1 MRFLAPTGLERRSG
15 IPLRHYGRVASV
27 ILAVAVGF
35 LTVNGETGASASHV
49 HASESLPRFSTT
61 GSAVIPL
68 GGAPNLG
75 SLSGTTVNASVV
87 AVASTVDRNGYWLA
101 GADGGVFCFGD
112 APFEGSLSAV
122 TLSRPIVGMAAT
134 PDGNGYWLVA
144 ADGGVFALGNAHFDG
159 SLGGVPL
166 NQPVVGI
173 VATPD
178 GGGYWLVA
186 ADGGIFT
193 FGDAAFDGSLGGVA
207 IRQPVRGMA
216 ATADGRGYWLV
227 AADGGVFAFGAAPFE
242 GSLGSSL
249 LASPVVGISSTLD
262 GGGYWLVG
270 ADGGVFA
277 FGDAPFE
284 GSLSGQVLAQPVI
297 GLAPSVS
304 GYWLA
309 EGQLTH
315 SPFTPAIITDLNNA
329 PGLVSAAVEDLTT
342 GDVFVYHPNLRLI
355 TASILK
361 VQLLGTVL
369 SEARAASQP
378 LSPSEQALVA
388 PMIEVSDNHAT
399 TNLLQDAGG
408 PGAVAT
414 FDQSIGM
421 TESNPISDW
430 GNSTTTAT
438 DQLTLLD
445 RFVQPN
451 GYLSDASRTY
461 GLNLMSQ
468 IVPADIFGVSSGVP
482 SGLLRAS
489 KTGRIPSEGVINGIG
504 WVQGQ
509 GRDYLIAVLTQGVRN
524 PDQTGLAL
532 IDEVSTSTWNALNP

>member
-1 MRFLAPTGLERRSG
+1 VTVGRRRSW
-15 IPLRHYGRVASV
+15 IPPRDYGRVASV
-27 ILAVAVGF
+27 ILLVAVGF
-35 LTVNGETGASASHV
+35 LIANRGTGASASQV
-49 HASESLPRFSTT
+49 YASASLQGFATS
-61 GSAVIPL
+61 GGAVIPL

-75 SLSGTTVNASVV
+75 SLSGTRVNGPVV
-87 AVASTVDRNGYWLA
+87 AVASKMNQNGYWLA

-112 APFEGSLSAV
+112 APFEGSLAAV
-122 TLSRPIVGMAAT
+122 TLSQPIVGMAAT

-144 ADGGVFALGNAHFDG
+144 ADGGVFALGDAHFHG
-159 SLGGVPL
+159 SLGGVVL
-166 NQPVVGI
+166 NQPIVGMA
-173 VATPD
+173 ATPD

-207 IRQPVRGMA
+207 IRQPVRGTA
-216 ATADGRGYWLV
+216 ATADGGGYWLV
-227 AADGGVFAFGAAPFE
+227 AADGGVFAFGDAHFE
-242 GSLGSSL
+242 GSLGSSR
-249 LASPVVGISSTLD
+249 LASPVVGISSTLN
-262 GGGYWLVG
+262 GGGYWLVA

-297 GLAPSVS
+297 GLAPSAS

-315 SPFTPAIITDLNNA
+315 SPFTQAVVADLNNA

-342 GDVFVYHPNLRLI
+342 GDVFVYHPNLALI

-369 SEARAASQP
+369 SEAQAAGQP
-378 LSPSEQALVA
+378 LSPSEQALAA
-388 PMIEVSDNHAT
+388 PMIEVSDNNAT
-399 TNLLQDAGG
+399 TNILQDAGG

-438 DQLTLLD
+438 DQLILLD

-451 GYLSDASRTY
+451 GYLSDASRAY

-509 GRDYLIAVLTQGVRN
+509 GRDYLIAVLTQAVPN

-532 IDEVSTSTWNALNP
+532 IDEVSTSTWNALDP